1 MKIKVCGNTL
11 PQQVNALDE
20 LGVTF
25 AGFIFYPEI
34 AAVYGAENRHRKKCD
49 RSKAKLLKWECL

>member
-20 LGVTF
+20 MGVTF
-25 AGFIFYPEI
+25 AGFIFYP
-34 AAVYGAENRHRKKCD
+34 
-49 RSKAKLLKWECL
+49 RSPRYMVQKIS